1 MIKLPRFDVLI
12 FVALLLFIFVSGCA
26 EHTPEE
32 QIQLALEEYRS
43 MVMEL
48 SDTMSQLRDNEIS
61 AEDAQSK
68 LGADYVQR
76 LTEQET
82 KVRTMVEEMRR
93 SIGNDTADAFLFKLE
108 EYRKLGRPTVKDST
122 RERDAPR
129 EIAE

>member
-12 FVALLLFIFVSGCA
+12 VVALFSLVFISGCA

-32 QIQLALEEYRS
+32 QIQLALEKYRS

-48 SDTMSQLRDNEIS
+48 SDTMSQLRNNEIS
-61 AEDAQSK
+61 AEDAQNK

-82 KVRTMVEEMRR
+82 EVRTMVEEMRR
-93 SIGNDTADAFLFKLE
+93 SIGDDTADAFLFKLE
-108 EYRKLGRPTVKDST
+108 EYRNLGRPTVKDST
-122 RERDAPR
+122 REQDAPR
-129 EIAE
+129 ELTE